1 MVPRPARLTNDPV
14 ALNAEG
20 TDDRGHAAMRWS
32 PVHQVYWVQCPRCR
46 KKYWY
51 ALLDGTPKE
60 ELWYYGALFRE
71 RLVKEACRR
80 HA

>member
-1 MVPRPARLTNDPV
+1 
-14 ALNAEG
+14 
-20 TDDRGHAAMRWS
+20 MRWS

-51 ALLDGTPKE
+51 ALLDETPRE

-80 HA
+80 HP